1 MGIHDRPYMQPGRRG
16 GYRVGGM
23 GGLTFGLPRPARAVK
38 VLLLLN
44 AVAFVLQ
51 IFLDQ
56 PARGVGWGPMSTW
69 LGVTVGGWWQPW
81 RYVTFQF
88 LHAGVWHIVLNMLG
102 LYFLGSPLERHYG
115 TKRFVAFYLS
125 CGAFAGLAYV
135 VIGAAAGLPDGLPI
149 IGASGGVY
157 GIVLAAAVYFPG
169 FRIIFLF
176 FPVPIRLAAI
186 VIFGAMLLTVLR
198 AIAAGRADAV
208 MSDVAHLGGAVLA
221 AAWIWLLPR
230 FRQARLDAR
239 AAFNRGAWERKMRDR
254 AEEQAEVDRILKKIH
269 DEGIASLSAKEKR
282 YLQEATRRQ
291 RDEEGRIY
299 RL

>member
-1 MGIHDRPYMQPGRRG
+1 MGIHDRPYMQPGWRG

-23 GGLTFGLPRPARAVK
+23 GGLTIGLPRPARAVK

-44 AVAFVLQ
+44 AAAFVLQ
-51 IFLDQ
+51 IFLDR
-56 PARGVGWGPMSTW
+56 PTPDVGWGAMSAS
-69 LGVTVGGWWQPW
+69 LGVTVSGWWQVW

-88 LHAGVWHIVLNMLG
+88 LHAGVWHILLNMLA
-102 LYFLGSPLERHYG
+102 LYILGSPLERHYG
-115 TKRFVAFYLS
+115 TKRFVVFYLS
-125 CGAFAGLAYV
+125 CGIFAGLAYV
-135 VIGAAAGLPDGLPI
+135 IIGAAAGLPDALPI

-198 AIAAGRADAV
+198 AVAAGRADAV

-230 FRQARLDAR
+230 FRQVRLDAR
-239 AAFNRGAWERKMRDR
+239 AALNRGAWERKMRDR

-291 RDEEGRIY
+291 RDEEDRIY